1 MWNLTPSS
9 KAIEKW
15 QYIPSDKLLALV
27 YKSKPNSVYFYAVSQ
42 EDMDKLTPDSSIGSF
57 FSKLTK
63 TKTFLK
69 LDIEQ

>member
-1 MWNLTPSS
+1 MWNFTPSS

-15 QYIPSDKLLALV
+15 RYIPSELLALV
-27 YKSKPNSVYFYAVSQ
+27 YKSKPNSVYFYAVTQ

-57 FSKLTK
+57 FFKLTK

-69 LDIEQ
+69 LDIEE